1 MDLMQA
7 IELTWSVFAHLVNTG
22 TVAWRSFRNGL
33 STTHPALMNL
43 VPQLKASVVLDSPS
57 WCGRL
62 LLSGNGMVLWKA
74 ERRFDHPHNI

>member
-43 VPQLKASVVLDSPS
+43 VP
-57 WCGRL
+57 
-62 LLSGNGMVLWKA
+62 
-74 ERRFDHPHNI
+74 